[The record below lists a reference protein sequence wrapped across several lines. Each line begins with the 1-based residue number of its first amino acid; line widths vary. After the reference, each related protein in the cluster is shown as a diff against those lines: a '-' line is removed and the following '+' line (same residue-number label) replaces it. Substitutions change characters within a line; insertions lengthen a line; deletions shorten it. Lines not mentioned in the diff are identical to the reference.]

1 MKRLGIVF
9 GVLVGLFLVMQVVR
23 PDHTN
28 PPVTGDLQASA
39 EVKAVLKRA
48 CYDCHSNETKWP
60 WYSNVAPVSFLIA
73 NHVKEGRGELNFS
86 VWSEYAP
93 KKQAHKMEE
102 IEELVREGEMPMP
115 GYVAMHAE
123 AKLTDAEKTA
133 LQAWAKDTK
142 AAIEAPPPA
151 PVEPA
156 LEAAADAG
164 STP

>member
-9 GVLVGLFLVMQVVR
+9 GALVVVFVSLQLVR

-39 EVKAVLKRA
+39 EMKNVLKRA

-60 WYSNVAPVSFLIA
+60 WYSNVAPVSWLVA
-73 NHVKEGRGELNFS
+73 DHVTEGRKELNFS

-102 IEELVREGEMPMP
+102 IEELVRKGEMPME
-115 GYVAMHAE
+115 GYVVMHAE

-133 LQAWAKDTK
+133 LQNWAKEQQ
-142 AAIEAPPPA
+142 AALEAPPPA
-151 PVEPA
+151 PD
-156 LEAAADAG
+156 EAAPEAAVDAG